1 MKNYSTVI
9 QHQEI
14 WKSSDLQEI
23 ASVYIPAIKVQER
36 TKIHMSRNVFE
47 YYTNHVRNYRDNLA
61 ERFIIIPVNRGN
73 YILGWYEVSTGG
85 IGGTVTDIKMII
97 QQLLLTNAYAAVI
110 IHNHP
115 SGNVTP
121 SEHDIKLTKR
131 IKDAMILFE
140 MILLDHIIV
149 SEDNYYSFADEGTL

>member
-73 YILGWYEVSTGG
+73 YILGWYEVSTGCVT
-85 IGGTVTDIKMII
+85 GTVADVKMII
-97 QQLLLTNAYAAVI
+97 QQLLLTNAQSAVI
-110 IHNHP
+110 LHNHP
-115 SGNVTP
+115 SGNIIP
-121 SEHDIKLTKR
+121 SEQDITITKR
-131 IKDAMILFE
+131 IKDAMLFFA
-140 MILLDHIIV
+140 MTLLDHIIV